1 MAAPSQSVVTVT
13 SASLIEKCCLI
24 GFPVAG
30 NPTHYIVEQA
40 FAHKGLDWRFM
51 TFEVTPEA
59 LGDAMRGIRALGFRG
74 VTIAD
79 PHQRAVIELVDE
91 LTDQA
96 KLCGSVNCVTAE
108 DDRLVADNTEGQA
121 LVELV
126 RNSADPAGRE
136 ALVIGAGRLA
146 RAIAVG
152 LAQAGATAI
161 TIASRSEAPG
171 RQLAEL
177 VDNDTP
183 ASASWVALGKTP
195 VPVPVAPEVAVLVNA
210 TSASTAD
217 PMAPLPLDLAA
228 ADPKLVVADVAYN
241 TARTWLTRQAAGSG
255 RPIIDGVQ
263 LYVQHTTIALRTWT
277 GVDLDTTAMHEAA
290 EEFLGV

>member
-1 MAAPSQSVVTVT
+1 VT

-40 FAHKGLDWRFM
+40 FAHKDLDWRFM

-59 LGDAMRGIRALGFRG
+59 LGDAMRGVRALGFRG
-74 VTIAD
+74 VKVAE
-79 PHQRAVIELVDE
+79 PHQETVLDHVDE

-108 DDRLVADNTEGQA
+108 GDRLVGDNTEGRA

-126 RNSADPAGRE
+126 RAHVNLSGRD
-136 ALVIGAGRLA
+136 ALVVGSGRLA

-152 LAQAGATAI
+152 LAQAGVTTI
-161 TIASRSEAPG
+161 TVASRSEAPG
-171 RQLAEL
+171 RNLAEL
-177 VDNDTP
+177 IENDTP
-183 ASASWVALGKTP
+183 ASGSWIALGKAP
-195 VPVPVAPEVAVLVNA
+195 LVIAPEVAVLVNA
-210 TSASTAD
+210 TSASTDD
-217 PMAPLPLDLAA
+217 PMAPLPLDLAT

-263 LYVQHTTIALRTWT
+263 LYVQHTAIALRTWT
-277 GVDLDTTAMHEAA
+277 GTDLDATVMQEAA

>member
-1 MAAPSQSVVTVT
+1 VT

-59 LGDAMRGIRALGFRG
+59 LGDAMRGVRALGFRG
-74 VTIAD
+74 VKIAE
-79 PHQRAVIELVDE
+79 PHQETVLDHVDE

-108 DDRLVADNTEGQA
+108 DDRLVGDNTEGKA

-126 RNSADPAGRE
+126 RGHANVSGRD
-136 ALVIGAGRLA
+136 ALVVGSGRLA

-152 LAQAGATAI
+152 LAQAGMAAI

-171 RQLAEL
+171 RKLADVIE
-177 VDNDTP
+177 NKTP
-183 ASASWVALGKTP
+183 ASASWIALGKAP
-195 VPVPVAPEVAVLVNA
+195 LAVAPEVAVLVNA

-217 PMAPLPLDLAA
+217 PMAPLPLDFEA
-228 ADPKLVVADVAYN
+228 ADPRLVVADVAYN
-241 TARTWLTRQAAGSG
+241 TARTWLTRQATGSG
-255 RPIIDGVQ
+255 RPIVDGVQ
-263 LYVQHTTIALRTWT
+263 LYVQHTAIALRTWT
-277 GVDLDTTAMHEAA
+277 GVDLDATVMHEAA